1 MDVQELQEPEKV
13 SEIWV
18 KNLNSIVQKMN
29 NTKPLMIEMN
39 PKSGVKLDIVELD
52 RFETY
57 LEEELLPEH
66 GL

>member
-1 MDVQELQEPEKV
+1 
-13 SEIWV
+13 
-18 KNLNSIVQKMN
+18 
-29 NTKPLMIEMN
+29 MIEMN

-66 GL
+66 GLWQHEIKKDGLLNLSGVKIHID